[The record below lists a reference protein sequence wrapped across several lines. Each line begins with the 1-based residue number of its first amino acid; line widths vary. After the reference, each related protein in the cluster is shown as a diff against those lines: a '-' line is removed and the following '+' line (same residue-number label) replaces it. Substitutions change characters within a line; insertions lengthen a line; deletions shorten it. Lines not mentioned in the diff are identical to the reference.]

1 MWWQSQSQLTNITS
15 PRSELLDSESHGH
28 SPRRR
33 ETAKDDIRAR
43 AHPTIAPPHMSQ
55 GLTAHPAFRTRA
67 AHSNEP
73 FWSQHGP
80 MHDPFTGAA
89 NSNTFYKTVANRNCT
104 GPSDVSMPDQSRSTS
119 SSHDEVMPDYSR
131 PLSPASSH
139 HSYPMPDYS
148 RPSTLPGSRN
158 ISDSASSA
166 MNELGLTRFETM
178 FQHHPGYDA
187 EGQFEAMMASFSP
200 RRDSNQSGISA
211 PSNTRVSSAANTP
224 PPGSANPSTS
234 RLISYGGHPR
244 SVSVTTRDLPPPSIR
259 LSQCA
264 PKVSTESLGSD
275 IRHNIEDV
283 GLQPETLVKKRPV
296 GRPKGRKEGKTNET
310 GELEDPVSKAQR
322 RPTTASTN
330 SKENTRD
337 NPEKV
342 SDGKRKRVPTVGG
355 SKVALES
362 RVGTQD
368 NSSPTRKI
376 PKIGSNGV
384 PTELVG
390 DVIDLDDLTA
400 EGVVSRTPLGTLENR
415 M

>member
-1 MWWQSQSQLTNITS
+1 MWWQGQSQFASITS
-15 PRSELLDSESHGH
+15 PRPDLLDTESHGH

-33 ETAKDDIRAR
+33 EASKDDIWAR
-43 AHPTIAPPHMSQ
+43 AHSVIAPPYMSQ

-67 AHSNEP
+67 AHSSEP

-89 NSNTFYKTVANRNCT
+89 NSTTFYKTVANRNCT

-158 ISDSASSA
+158 ISDSAHSA
-166 MNELGLTRFETM
+166 MNELALSRFETM
-178 FQHHPGYDA
+178 FQHNPGYDA
-187 EGQFEAMMASFSP
+187 EGQFEAMMASLSP
-200 RRDSNQSGISA
+200 RRNSNQSGISA

-224 PPGSANPSTS
+224 PPGSANPSKD
-234 RLISYGGHPR
+234 RLISHGGHPR

-264 PKVSTESLGSD
+264 PKVSADSFGSD
-275 IRHNIEDV
+275 IRQNIKDG
-283 GLQPETLVKKRPV
+283 GLQPETIVKKRPV

-310 GELEDPVSKAQR
+310 GGLENPVNNAQQ

-330 SKENTRD
+330 SKENTGD
-337 NPEKV
+337 SSEKV
-342 SDGKRKRVPTVGG
+342 SDGKRKWVPTVGG
-355 SKVALES
+355 PKVALEDRAAS
-362 RVGTQD
+362 QD

-376 PKIGSNGV
+376 SKMGSNGV
-384 PTELVG
+384 PTELAG
-390 DVIDLDDLTA
+390 EVIDLDDLTA